1 MRKGCWR
8 CWGAPMN
15 PAAPEEARAR
25 PRLATIADVFVR
37 YANFTFGG
45 GSATVAVLHRELLE
59 KRGLVS
65 QDNFALCFA
74 LARLTPGTN
83 LLAFCTG
90 IGWLLR
96 RWTGAIVALLASSI
110 PCAVMVIA
118 ATALFSEGQGNPW
131 AQAAIQGAVAA
142 AVAVTVKTCWTIAH
156 PHYKHGQR
164 LRVILIASGGFA
176 LDVFV
181 GLPPVEILLLAGVL
195 GAVLP
200 PARA

>member
-1 MRKGCWR
+1 MTQLETDELPGH
-8 CWGAPMN
+8 
-15 PAAPEEARAR
+15 
-25 PRLATIADVFVR
+25 PRLATIADIFVR

-59 KRGLVS
+59 KRHLVS

-110 PCAVMVIA
+110 PCTIMIVA
-118 ATALFSEGQGNPW
+118 AAAIFSEGQRNHW
-131 AQAAIQGAVAA
+131 AQEAIQGAVAA

-156 PHYKHGQR
+156 PHYKRGQR
-164 LRVILIASGGFA
+164 LRVILVASGAFA
-176 LDVFV
+176 LDVFA

-195 GAVLP
+195 GAMLP
-200 PARA
+200 PVRA